1 MGYQDRTEPKIRTAL
16 PDWPVCIRRLPTRNV
31 AVAIRISCLY
41 RKLPPEYRR
50 HVSATRNRHFEWTR
64 RRLGFY
70 SLLLLLFFF
79 KRERVASIL
88 FHASAVS
95 ERRIRRL
102 LSHTGHLALV
112 VFSRRACRRNGI
124 NLASFAMIMWPSSFL
139 MSSWQHST
147 SVCCTCRW
155 ATTNRLVRPFS
166 QTHFG
171 FLSWVL
177 FFVTF
182 SLLLWCTP
190 RYAALP
196 QCALFLPR
204 KL

>member
-1 MGYQDRTEPKIRTAL
+1 MSPQQGTGISSGPGG
-16 PDWPVCIRRLPTRNV
+16 DWAFIP
-31 AVAIRISCLY
+31 S
-41 RKLPPEYRR
+41 
-50 HVSATRNRHFEWTR
+50 
-64 RRLGFY
+64 FY
-70 SLLLLLFFF
+70 YYSFF

-124 NLASFAMIMWPSSFL
+124 NLASFAMIMWQSSFL

-147 SVCCTCRW
+147 SACCACRW

-171 FLSWVL
+171 WNPLVGFIFYHVFAFITVHATLCSSP
-177 FFVTF
+177 TM
-182 SLLLWCTP
+182 
-190 RYAALP
+190 
-196 QCALFLPR
+196 CALFLPR